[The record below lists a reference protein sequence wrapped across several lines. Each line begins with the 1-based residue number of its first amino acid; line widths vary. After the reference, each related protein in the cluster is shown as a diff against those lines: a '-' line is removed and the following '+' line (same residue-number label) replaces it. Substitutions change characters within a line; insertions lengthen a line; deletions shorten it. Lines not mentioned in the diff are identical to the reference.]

1 MDPNTISLGSL
12 IRYIDLSDN
21 VVYGL
26 VIKQLAVDTELGTFD
41 GPAVEIRWFDDDA
54 VTTEFVSSIKNGEN
68 SMEIINEN

>member
-26 VIKQLAVDTELGTFD
+26 VVKQLAVNTELGTFD

-54 VTTEFVSSIKNGEN
+54 ITTESVITIKNEEN

>member
-12 IRYIDLSDN
+12 IRYIDPLHR

-26 VIKQLAVDTELGTFD
+26 VITQLAVDTELGTFD